1 MKRGAPWSLAIA
13 ALWLVA
19 CPRRPLSFGP
29 QGEIQDPNEIVQ
41 ALASRS
47 AKLHRLRSE
56 VSFSADGAR
65 GRGST
70 AGLVAA
76 ERPAHLHL
84 ELDDF
89 FGNPAAV
96 LTTEGTTLG
105 VYQASS
111 NTFATGLAS
120 PRNVASLVPIELPVS
135 EAVDLLFGDPR
146 PLGSQV
152 QGFFVDRG
160 RYSYA
165 LLFTAGS
172 GAQERRQRIDV
183 DTETLVPIGEAVEG
197 WEPFEAR
204 FSNFE
209 SDSGLRVLRRLEV
222 DSPGGTIKLTYKS
235 LEINPQLSPDLF
247 IPRAPPGAS
256 QRVLEGQ
263 GIEPNP

>member
-1 MKRGAPWSLAIA
+1 VQRGAPWSLVVA
-13 ALWLVA
+13 ALWLAA

-29 QGEIQDPNEIVQ
+29 RGEIQDPNEILQ

-56 VSFSADGAR
+56 VSFGMNGAR
-65 GRGST
+65 GHGTT

-76 ERPAHLHL
+76 ERPARLRL

-111 NTFATGLAS
+111 NTFSTGLAS
-120 PRNVASLVPIELPVS
+120 PRNVASLVPIELPVD
-135 EAVDLLFGDPR
+135 EAVDLLFGDPK
-146 PLGSQV
+146 PIGAQV

-165 LLFTAGS
+165 LLFAAGTGS
-172 GAQERRQRIDV
+172 RERRQRIDL
-183 DTETLVPIGEAVEG
+183 DTETLVPVGETVEG
-197 WEPFEAR
+197 WAPFEAR

-209 SDSGLRVLRRLEV
+209 SDTGLHVLRRLEV
-222 DSPGGTIKLTYKS
+222 DSPEGKVTLTYKS
-235 LEINPQLSPDLF
+235 LELNPQLSGDLF
-247 IPRAPPGAS
+247 IPRAPPGATV
-256 QRVLEGQ
+256 RVLEGE
-263 GIEPNP
+263 GP

>member
-1 MKRGAPWSLAIA
+1 VA
-13 ALWLVA
+13 ALLLAA

-29 QGEIQDPNEIVQ
+29 QGEIQDPNEILR

-47 AKLHRLRSE
+47 AKLHSLRSE
-56 VSFSADGAR
+56 VSFSADGSR

-120 PRNVASLVPIELPVS
+120 PRNVASLVPVELPVS

-146 PLGSQV
+146 PLGSRV

-165 LLFTAGS
+165 LLFASGS
-172 GAQERRQRIDV
+172 GAQERRQRIDL
-183 DTETLVPIGEAVEG
+183 DTETLVPVGETVEG

-222 DSPGGTIKLTYKS
+222 DSPGGEIKLSYKS
-235 LEINPQLSPDLF
+235 LEINPPLSRELF
-247 IPRAPPGAS
+247 IPRAPPGAN
-256 QRVLEGQ
+256 QKVLDGEGL
-263 GIEPNP
+263 ETAP